1 MPICERLHEAPVQ
14 DALRAWQRCARD
26 LCNLLNPGGLDM
38 MLCDADFEELFPDL
52 FGPEKPNRS
61 TWHPGRPGQSAR
73 EGEGMTSN
81 WGPNHQA
88 APVRATQIVA
98 DNSTSS
104 AATCRMIK

>member
-1 MPICERLHEAPVQ
+1 
-14 DALRAWQRCARD
+14 
-26 LCNLLNPGGLDM
+26 M

-52 FGPEKPNRS
+52 FGLERAEQVNLAPRS
-61 TWHPGRPGQSAR
+61 PRPVRR